1 MLNNIFSLDSIA
13 VRKVDIADVAVDA
26 LHALSVSVGWPHRAD
41 DWRFLREHGQGFA
54 AIDESG
60 RVHATAM
67 WFPFGDDFAT
77 IGMVI
82 TSPRLQAQGGGNWL
96 MRHVLERTE
105 GRALGLHA
113 TPEAHQLYLALGFR
127 DEATIYRYEG
137 AVAPTPEF
145 TLPARGEVRKFQPS
159 DVPEI
164 LALDRAAT
172 GIDRGRFLTSVIER
186 SEGAVLRQ
194 NGKLEAYALQ
204 YRFGRGMVLGPV
216 VAGSSK
222 DATAVVQP
230 LLAELAGV
238 AVRIDTG
245 ESEGDLSQFLARSG
259 MPVAQTV
266 TRMSLVRP
274 WPLAASPAAGVYAV
288 ATHATG

>member
-41 DWRFLREHGQGFA
+41 DWRFLQEHGHGFA
-54 AIDESG
+54 AIDDSG

-113 TPEAHQLYLALGFR
+113 TREAHQLYLALGFR
-127 DEATIYRYEG
+127 DEATIYHHEG
-137 AVAPTPEF
+137 AVAPTPEIM
-145 TLPARGEVRKFQPS
+145 LPTWGEVRKLQPS
-159 DVPEI
+159 DVPDV
-164 LALDRAAT
+164 LALDRRAT
-172 GIDRGRFLTSVIER
+172 GIDRAQFLTSVIGR
-186 SEGAVLRQ
+186 SEGTVLRQ
-194 NGKLEAYALQ
+194 DGRLEAYALQ
-204 YRFGRGMVLGPV
+204 YRFGRGMAIGPV
-216 VAGSSK
+216 VAECSRN
-222 DATAVVQP
+222 AAAVVQP
-230 LLAELAGV
+230 LLAALAGV
-238 AVRIDTG
+238 AVRLDTG
-245 ESEGDLSQFLARSG
+245 DSDGELSQFLSRSG
-259 MPVAQTV
+259 MQVTHTV
-266 TRMSLVRP
+266 TRMSLGRS
-274 WPLAASPAAGVYAV
+274 WPLAASPAATVYAV